1 MWFPPRRDERASE
14 GFYTPLQEDFYNA
27 YLNSRAVFR
36 SQRVCSIEAI
46 VAAAGEHI
54 RPYLAYLPGLIDL
67 IGRTGL
73 YVPSW
78 VRQFYASLYVDPH
91 HNFIHF
97 AFRGRYYKMMSQ
109 RAREILRLQ
118 EQPIRLHEVC
128 YGQQEPPRRP
138 HGGLVPPT
146 DLVRHCFK
154 EPFGEGRGGTSVT
167 LLLLLEC

>member
-1 MWFPPRRDERASE
+1 MTHLDLRAATAKQVQQLRFMEFDVWFSPRRDERAAE

-27 YLNSRAVFR
+27 YLNSGAVFR

-54 RPYLAYLPGLIDL
+54 RPYLAYLPGLTDL

-78 VRQFYASLYVDPH
+78 VQQFYASLYVDPH

-97 AFRGRYYKMMSQ
+97 VFKGRDYRMMS
-109 RAREILRLQ
+109 
-118 EQPIRLHEVC
+118 
-128 YGQQEPPRRP
+128 
-138 HGGLVPPT
+138 
-146 DLVRHCFK
+146 
-154 EPFGEGRGGTSVT
+154 
-167 LLLLLEC
+167 